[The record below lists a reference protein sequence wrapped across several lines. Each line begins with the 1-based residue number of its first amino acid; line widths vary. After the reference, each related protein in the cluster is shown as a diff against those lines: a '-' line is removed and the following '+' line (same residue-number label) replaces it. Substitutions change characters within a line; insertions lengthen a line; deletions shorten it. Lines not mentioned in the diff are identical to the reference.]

1 MASNIFLPANVKQWD
16 LLDCCSWLDS
26 IGLTNYI
33 DAFKG
38 EDIDGSV
45 INEIDDFMLKELIP
59 PIKDRIIFK
68 KELASKNVICVRSS
82 SPTLNSCNVSFTLSP
97 VCDNNEAPT
106 ISESFI
112 QLDKLTLPPILLAAV
127 ERKEID
133 FSIPKR
139 SKLKEYVMDFL
150 FDVMKQQYGLFPST
164 SNFYEIANELFL
176 RYPSLKPRHCN
187 GSELLVHLLK
197 AKFKRVRRPLL
208 NDEQVAQ
215 FKIKYS
221 RINSGRKRNSVLLNE
236 SVNLCS
242 AKRHCHHSSDKN
254 VDDGITQ
261 DIIKSMKN
269 ECQKL
274 RPDIEFLAHQII
286 LSIEALKYTCRNER
300 TLDVLN
306 KFPALYYEKVLF
318 AAARVITNTDI
329 DNNCLLLGRMK
340 EGMKKL
346 IDLKKPLSARWQTL
360 CNGVLDE
367 ISDATIKNLHCLILP
382 SIFCDEEALLFTM
395 ALDPIYPTPALK
407 IEGDAI
413 NPTRISLVVDGLT
426 LSNSVPDVTCG
437 LGLVICSYYIFDI
450 AYPKKLQKTLSFLE
464 HYVFERRSK
473 LPANIQNIAS
483 FLNL

>member
-38 EDIDGSV
+38 EDIDGSI

-112 QLDKLTLPPILLAAV
+112 QSDKLTLPPILLAAV

-242 AKRHCHHSSDKN
+242 AKRHCHHSSDK
-254 VDDGITQ
+254 
-261 DIIKSMKN
+261 
-269 ECQKL
+269 
-274 RPDIEFLAHQII
+274 
-286 LSIEALKYTCRNER
+286 
-300 TLDVLN
+300 
-306 KFPALYYEKVLF
+306 LF

-329 DNNCLLLGRMK
+329 DNNCLLLLGRMK

-395 ALDPIYPTPALK
+395 TLDPIYPTPALK
-407 IEGDAI
+407 IEGDVI

>member
-306 KFPALYYEKVLF
+306 KFPALYYEKV
-318 AAARVITNTDI
+318 
-329 DNNCLLLGRMK
+329 
-340 EGMKKL
+340 
-346 IDLKKPLSARWQTL
+346 
-360 CNGVLDE
+360 
-367 ISDATIKNLHCLILP
+367 
-382 SIFCDEEALLFTM
+382 
-395 ALDPIYPTPALK
+395 DPIYPTPALK